1 MTTRKG
7 IVVTAIILVAI
18 SAASFV
24 IWIVPQNRGSSFVV
38 SDYKSELESVRE
50 RQTLIATEM
59 ESGLKEL
66 LDKTLPPDDF
76 VTRAQTSS
84 AQVTSLIT
92 ELIESNPPI
101 EWRESYLNYDE
112 SLKKYNEYL
121 TESISLAKK
130 MKGGISLVDLN
141 EEISKIDSLKKESN
155 SLVRKSNE
163 TRP

>member
-1 MTTRKG
+1 MATRKG

-92 ELIESNPPI
+92 ELIESNPPV

>member
-1 MTTRKG
+1 MATRKG
-7 IVVTAIILVAI
+7 IVVTAIVLVAI

-155 SLVRKSNE
+155 SLARKSNE

>member
-1 MTTRKG
+1 MVARKG

-141 EEISKIDSLKKESN
+141 EEISKIDALKKESN

>member
-1 MTTRKG
+1 MATRKG
-7 IVVTAIILVAI
+7 IVVTAIVLVAI

-84 AQVTSLIT
+84 AQVTSLIA
-92 ELIESNPPI
+92 ELIESNPPV

>member
-92 ELIESNPPI
+92 ELIESNPPV

>member
-1 MTTRKG
+1 MATRKG

>member
-1 MTTRKG
+1 MVTRKG

>member
-1 MTTRKG
+1 MATRKG
-7 IVVTAIILVAI
+7 IVVTAIVLVAI

-84 AQVTSLIT
+84 TQVTSLIT
-92 ELIESNPPI
+92 ELIESNPPV

-155 SLVRKSNE
+155 SLARKSNE

>member
-1 MTTRKG
+1 MATRKG
-7 IVVTAIILVAI
+7 IVVTAIVLVAI

-66 LDKTLPPDDF
+66 LDKTLHPDDF

-92 ELIESNPPI
+92 ELIESNPPV

>member
-1 MTTRKG
+1 MATRKG
-7 IVVTAIILVAI
+7 IVVTAIVLVAI

-84 AQVTSLIT
+84 TQVTSLIT
-92 ELIESNPPI
+92 ELIESNPPV

>member
-1 MTTRKG
+1 MATRKG
-7 IVVTAIILVAI
+7 IVVTAIVLVAI

>member
-1 MTTRKG
+1 MATRKG

-66 LDKTLPPDDF
+66 LDKTLHPDDF

-92 ELIESNPPI
+92 ELIESNPPV

>member
-1 MTTRKG
+1 MVTRKG
-7 IVVTAIILVAI
+7 IVVTAIVLVAI

-84 AQVTSLIT
+84 TQVTSLIT
-92 ELIESNPPI
+92 ELIESNPPV

>member
-1 MTTRKG
+1 MVTRKG

-84 AQVTSLIT
+84 TQVTSLIT
-92 ELIESNPPI
+92 ELIESNPPV

>member
-1 MTTRKG
+1 MVTRKG

-84 AQVTSLIT
+84 TQVTSLIT
-92 ELIESNPPI
+92 ELIESNPPV

-155 SLVRKSNE
+155 SLARKSNE

>member
-1 MTTRKG
+1 MATRKG
-7 IVVTAIILVAI
+7 IVVTAIVLVAI

-66 LDKTLPPDDF
+66 LDKTLSPDDF
-76 VTRAQTSS
+76 VTKAQTSS

-92 ELIESNPPI
+92 ELIESNPPV

>member
-1 MTTRKG
+1 MVTRKG

-141 EEISKIDSLKKESN
+141 EEISKIDALKKESN

>member
-1 MTTRKG
+1 MATRKG
-7 IVVTAIILVAI
+7 IVVTAIILAAI

-66 LDKTLPPDDF
+66 LDKTLHPDDF

-92 ELIESNPPI
+92 ELIESNPPV

-155 SLVRKSNE
+155 SLVEKSNE

>member
-1 MTTRKG
+1 MATRKG
-7 IVVTAIILVAI
+7 IVVTAIVLVAI

-59 ESGLKEL
+59 ESGLKDL

-92 ELIESNPPI
+92 ELIESNPPV

>member
-1 MTTRKG
+1 MATRKG

-141 EEISKIDSLKKESN
+141 EEISKIDALKKESN

>member
-1 MTTRKG
+1 MATRKG
-7 IVVTAIILVAI
+7 IVVTAIILAAI

-24 IWIVPQNRGSSFVV
+24 IWMAPQNRGSSFVV
-38 SDYKSELESVRE
+38 SDYRSELESVRE

-84 AQVTSLIT
+84 TQVTSLIT
-92 ELIESNPPI
+92 ELIESNPPV

-112 SLKKYNEYL
+112 SLKKYNECL
-121 TESISLAKK
+121 TELISLANK
-130 MKGGISLVDLN
+130 MKGGISPVDLN
-141 EEISKIDSLKKESN
+141 EEILKIGSLKKESD
-155 SLVRKSNE
+155 SLVEKSNE

>member
-1 MTTRKG
+1 MATRKG

-24 IWIVPQNRGSSFVV
+24 IWIVPQNRGSSFVA

>member
-1 MTTRKG
+1 MATRKG

-84 AQVTSLIT
+84 TQVTSLIT
-92 ELIESNPPI
+92 ELIESNPPV

-130 MKGGISLVDLN
+130 MKGRS
-141 EEISKIDSLKKESN
+141 EERRVGKEC
-155 SLVRKSNE
+155 RY
-163 TRP
+163 RW

>member
-1 MTTRKG
+1 MATRKG

-66 LDKTLPPDDF
+66 LDKTLHPDDF

-92 ELIESNPPI
+92 ELIESNPPV

-121 TESISLAKK
+121 TEAISLASK
-130 MKGGISLVDLN
+130 MKDGMSQVGLN
-141 EEISKIDSLKKESN
+141 DEITKMDSLKQESYL
-155 SLVRKSNE
+155 LVVKSNE
-163 TRP
+163 THP

>member
-1 MTTRKG
+1 MATRKG
-7 IVVTAIILVAI
+7 IVVTAIVLVAI

-92 ELIESNPPI
+92 ELIESNPPV